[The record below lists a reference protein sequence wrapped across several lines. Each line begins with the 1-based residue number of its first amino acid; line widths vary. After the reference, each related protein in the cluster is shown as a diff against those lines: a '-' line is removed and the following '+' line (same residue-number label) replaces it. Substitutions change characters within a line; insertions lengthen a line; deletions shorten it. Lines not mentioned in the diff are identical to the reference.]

1 MSGREAIFAAVVIGG
16 SLIGGAVGTR
26 IVLWLLGVA

>member
-16 SLIGGAVGTR
+16 SLISGAIGTR
-26 IVLWLLGVA
+26 LVLWLLGIA